1 MVFKLKINNSHEVF
15 TLAEQLLHEISS
27 ISEMYF
33 KVLNINV
40 NGTFTVFFLYKR
52 DRHYLRAY
60 NISFVTKIFYLCILL
75 KKIINPRVCHHSTIK
90 V

>member
-40 NGTFTVFFLYKR
+40 NGTFTVFFF
-52 DRHYLRAY
+52 
-60 NISFVTKIFYLCILL
+60 I
-75 KKIINPRVCHHSTIK
+75 
-90 V
+90 

>member
-40 NGTFTVFFLYKR
+40 NGTFTVFFYIKET
-52 DRHYLRAY
+52 D
-60 NISFVTKIFYLCILL
+60 
-75 KKIINPRVCHHSTIK
+75 IIYELTTYPL
-90 V
+90 